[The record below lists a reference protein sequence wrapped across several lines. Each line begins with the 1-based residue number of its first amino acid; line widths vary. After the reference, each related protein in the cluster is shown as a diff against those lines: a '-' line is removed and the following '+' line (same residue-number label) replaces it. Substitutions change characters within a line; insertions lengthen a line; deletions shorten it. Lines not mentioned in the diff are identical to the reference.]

1 MDTDGDDG
9 AGVDGVELFDTLD
22 GQVALV
28 TGANRGIGA
37 EIAGELVDHGATV
50 YAGVREPESFDPPE
64 GQRVVR
70 LDVTDQTHAEAAVD
84 RIEDEQGRLDVLVNN
99 AGVMDTR
106 EPLHE
111 MPVDVVER
119 TLTTNLQGPMVLT
132 KFALPLLL
140 EGDTPRVVNLSS
152 GMGAL
157 NDMGGGAA
165 AYRVSKTGINGLTAY
180 LHGEYGPEL
189 VASSVCP
196 GWVRTDMGGESAS
209 RPVEKG
215 AETPVWLAR
224 FRDGPGGK
232 FWRDRGVIEW

>member
-1 MDTDGDDG
+1 MDTDPDT
-9 AGVDGVELFDTLD
+9 VELFDSLD

-28 TGANRGIGA
+28 TGANRGIGKR
-37 EIAGELVDHGATV
+37 IAAELVGHGATV
-50 YAGVREPESFDPPE
+50 YAGVRDPESFDPPE
-64 GQRVVR
+64 DQRVLR
-70 LDVTDQTHAEAAVD
+70 LDVTDPTHAEAALD

-111 MPVDVVER
+111 MPVDVIER
-119 TLTTNLQGPMVLT
+119 TLTTNVQGPMVLT
-132 KFALPLLL
+132 KYALPLLL
-140 EGDTPRVVNLSS
+140 QTDAPRVVNLSS

-157 NDMGGGAA
+157 EGMDGGAA
-165 AYRVSKTGINGLTAY
+165 AYRVSKAGINGLTAY
-180 LHGEYGPEL
+180 LHGEYGPKL
-189 VASSVCP
+189 VANSVCP

-209 RPVEKG
+209 RSVEKG

-232 FWRDRGVIEW
+232 FWRDGEIISW